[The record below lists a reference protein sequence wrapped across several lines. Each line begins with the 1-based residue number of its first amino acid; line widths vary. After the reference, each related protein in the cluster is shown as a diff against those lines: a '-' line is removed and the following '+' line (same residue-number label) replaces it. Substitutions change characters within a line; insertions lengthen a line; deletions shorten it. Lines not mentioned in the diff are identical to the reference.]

1 MDESGESS
9 LPRSNQFYLEVTGSL
24 FIRMADL
31 NSRIRRLTL
40 LACLIGLSGS
50 VQEGFAQTSDDQ
62 VARPQILVQTK
73 SNRFQLDRN
82 AGGIGWQPVRRQVHG
97 SINGSKPNQM
107 ADHPVA
113 RLFDRMSEWGGHGCQ
128 LYGYVDQGFT
138 WNPASPAN
146 RTNGLVMNNYRS
158 NDYQLNA
165 IYFVA
170 EKKIAAQLQ
179 QLQLGGRVDLVY
191 GTDARFMTVDGLA
204 DNIVSDSASRYY
216 KMAFRQAYL
225 NLFLPIGRGASV
237 KIGTY
242 VSPIGQET
250 GYAPANFFYSHLLT
264 DSLQPGAPTGLLAE
278 YPLTDNW
285 NVRFGPNFGW
295 GTLNNINHSV
305 SYAGSLAWT
314 STDKKTQIQFDYQ
327 DGKQRTQVVENDSL
341 VFYYSLILNHQIND
355 RWNYIM
361 EHDLMTSSSRHQIEN
376 DTYQCY
382 SLANFLIYQINEKW
396 KSGIR
401 IEWLQNDGGR
411 LNGVNSMPLA
421 ASGDFYDITLG
432 LNWQPLPH
440 LRWRPELRYDWQSAA
455 PPYPTKDRPLSYDDY
470 TSAKNWLIA
479 CDVLW
484 EF

>member
-1 MDESGESS
+1 MFVEGSFPLEKMDESGESS

-73 SNRFQLDRN
+73 SNRFQLDHN

-107 ADHPVA
+107 ADHTVA

-138 WNPASPAN
+138 WNPASPVN

-250 GYAPANFFYSHLLT
+250 GYAPANFFLFPS
-264 DSLQPGAPTGLLAE
+264 
-278 YPLTDNW
+278 
-285 NVRFGPNFGW
+285 
-295 GTLNNINHSV
+295 
-305 SYAGSLAWT
+305 
-314 STDKKTQIQFDYQ
+314 
-327 DGKQRTQVVENDSL
+327 
-341 VFYYSLILNHQIND
+341 
-355 RWNYIM
+355 
-361 EHDLMTSSSRHQIEN
+361 
-376 DTYQCY
+376 
-382 SLANFLIYQINEKW
+382 AN
-396 KSGIR
+396 R
-401 IEWLQNDGGR
+401 
-411 LNGVNSMPLA
+411 
-421 ASGDFYDITLG
+421 
-432 LNWQPLPH
+432 
-440 LRWRPELRYDWQSAA
+440 
-455 PPYPTKDRPLSYDDY
+455 
-470 TSAKNWLIA
+470 
-479 CDVLW
+479 
-484 EF
+484 